1 MIDPATC
8 QSPAQPP
15 QVSRRSGTVPAASTP
30 TPHSSI
36 LDAAVLLSG
45 LPGPVLPTQDETP
58 FNVLATPLQGPHQ
71 ISCVH
76 PATPIEDLAQPL
88 ICIPEQR
95 QWPPLKLQPATS
107 DGLHEQKRL
116 VPITA
121 SSSHP
126 FSTRTHVYKLEGPSF
141 SDLIR
146 ENEMQYRMLRM
157 ALTNLLDPHE
167 PEH

>member
-15 QVSRRSGTVPAASTP
+15 QVSRHSGTVPAASTP

-45 LPGPVLPTQDETP
+45 LPGPVLPT
-58 FNVLATPLQGPHQ
+58 PHQ

-76 PATPIEDLAQPL
+76 PATPPIEDPAPPL

-95 QWPPLKLQPATS
+95 QRPPLKLQPATS
-107 DGLHEQKRL
+107 DGLHEQKCL